1 MKKSVYFDTS
11 IPSFLFDDRES
22 IQFQRGI
29 TWKWWRTEAERYQVW
44 ISEFVLAELTK
55 GDYPNKKQTIQFAM
69 QLPVLPHSPEIGNI
83 VESYINNY
91 LMPKDTAGDAMHLAY
106 ASFHN
111 IDFLMTWNCDHLA
124 NGNKRQLIRIINASL
139 NLRVPE
145 ILTPLELFEEQLQ

>member
-44 ISEFVLAELTK
+44 ISEFVLAELT
-55 GDYPNKKQTIQFAM
+55 
-69 QLPVLPHSPEIGNI
+69 
-83 VESYINNY
+83 YINNY